1 MIVLSRPV
9 GRHVLFSAPA
19 ALVMVWYHTI
29 GTKQTPTVYPA
40 KRNLARYCEGEVPHD
55 IMTTAE
61 VHVAIYDISMGMA
74 KNMSGK
80 LKLLCHK

>member
-1 MIVLSRPV
+1 MR
-9 GRHVLFSAPA
+9 GN
-19 ALVMVWYHTI
+19 YH
-29 GTKQTPTVYPA
+29 
-40 KRNLARYCEGEVPHD
+40 

-80 LKLLCHK
+80 SEVEIIMEVEIIFDQ

>member
-1 MIVLSRPV
+1 MVFDWYLLLSYYYLSCKKKNSTR
-9 GRHVLFSAPA
+9 
-19 ALVMVWYHTI
+19 
-29 GTKQTPTVYPA
+29 
-40 KRNLARYCEGEVPHD
+40 EGKYN

-80 LKLLCHK
+80 LK